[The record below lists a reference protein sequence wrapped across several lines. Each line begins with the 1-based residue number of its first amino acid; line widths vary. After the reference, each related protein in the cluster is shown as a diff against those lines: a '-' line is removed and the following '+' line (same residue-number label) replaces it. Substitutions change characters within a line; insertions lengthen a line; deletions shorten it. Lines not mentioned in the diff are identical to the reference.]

1 MREMGVEIVPLSLAE
16 AREGADICHLH
27 WPESAL
33 NGRTL
38 GKRLSAVFAL
48 FGKLLLAKRKRA
60 KVVWTVH
67 NGSPHEAHCGSCFQM
82 CFYAILNYFVDGKIF
97 LSKHSEKVHPVREK
111 SKIKHEIVYHGH
123 YADYYASVEPDENF
137 LERIGF
143 VREPNLKVLGHY
155 GLIRP
160 YKNTV
165 RLIEEFREHTGEDH
179 RLIVAGKIKIGAEA
193 LDAQIREAIGGDA
206 RIYYYPKFLED
217 AELLALLSI
226 TDLTV
231 LPYTKLLNSGAA
243 LLALSLGSPVLVTS
257 SPSMLELAEVVGG
270 DAVQLI
276 ESPDQFG
283 AQMVEVSNGGASGTG
298 LDLELL
304 NWSKLSRKTVS
315 FYQELINQSHA
326 S

>member
-1 MREMGVEIVPLSLAE
+1 
-16 AREGADICHLH
+16 
-27 WPESAL
+27 
-33 NGRTL
+33 
-38 GKRLSAVFAL
+38 
-48 FGKLLLAKRKRA
+48 
-60 KVVWTVH
+60 
-67 NGSPHEAHCGSCFQM
+67 
-82 CFYAILNYFVDGKIF
+82 
-97 LSKHSEKVHPVREK
+97 
-111 SKIKHEIVYHGH
+111 
-123 YADYYASVEPDENF
+123 
-137 LERIGF
+137 
-143 VREPNLKVLGHY
+143 
-155 GLIRP
+155 
-160 YKNTV
+160 
-165 RLIEEFREHTGEDH
+165 LIEEFREHTGEDH
-179 RLIVAGKIKIGAEA
+179 RLIVAGKIKIGEEA